1 MMMRVKMVT
10 PVVVVRRTTD
20 DDDDDDGVSVYLL
33 FVLVCMCYMMLL

>member
-1 MMMRVKMVT
+1 MVT